1 MKNKILI
8 LIGTITLA
16 TILFVASTIAQR
28 KLIKYEPKIK
38 CLFLVDDISANELA
52 KEEKF
57 VLKDIDISLVA
68 NTKIVQDFSK
78 IENLYARDNMCKG
91 QLVIEKQFDTKEN
104 LKIYEI
110 EEGKEKVSL
119 KIKSSENG
127 VSYSIRENSKVN
139 IYVTLRNDMAENF
152 LNEKERL
159 VIGQKDDGYTIIK
172 LIDNVSIL
180 ETYDIDG
187 NRIKESD
194 TKVIDTIMIA
204 VTESEAKEINLLK
217 DIGVFNVTG
226 IGEF

>member
-38 CLFLVDDISANELA
+38 CLFLIDDISADELA

-78 IENLYARDNMCKG
+78 IENLYARDNICKG

-127 VSYSIRENSKVN
+127 VSYSIRENSKIN

-152 LNEKERL
+152 LKEKERL

>member
-38 CLFLVDDISANELA
+38 CLFLADDISANELA
-52 KEEKF
+52 KEGKF

-68 NTKIVQDFSK
+68 NIKIVQDFSK

-139 IYVTLRNDMAENF
+139 IYVTLRNDIAENF

-159 VIGQKDDGYTIIK
+159 VIGKKDDGYTIIK
-172 LIDNVSIL
+172 LIDNVLIL

>member
-38 CLFLVDDISANELA
+38 CLFLADDISANELA

-217 DIGVFNVTG
+217 DIGIFNVTG

>member
-78 IENLYARDNMCKG
+78 IENLYARDNICKG

-127 VSYSIRENSKVN
+127 VSYSIRENSKIN
-139 IYVTLRNDMAENF
+139 IYEKLRKNKAEN
-152 LNEKERL
+152 LLKKKKRL

>member
-38 CLFLVDDISANELA
+38 CLFLIDDISANELA

-78 IENLYARDNMCKG
+78 IENLYARDNICKG

-127 VSYSIRENSKVN
+127 VSYSIRENSKIN

-152 LNEKERL
+152 LKEKERL

-204 VTESEAKEINLLK
+204 VTENEAKEINLLK

>member
-38 CLFLVDDISANELA
+38 CLFLIDDISADELA

-159 VIGQKDDGYTIIK
+159 VIGQKDDGHTIIK

>member
-78 IENLYARDNMCKG
+78 IEKPLTTL
-91 QLVIEKQFDTKEN
+91 LVKDKAFDKECVVAFET
-104 LKIYEI
+104 I
-110 EEGKEKVSL
+110 
-119 KIKSSENG
+119 KIK
-127 VSYSIRENSKVN
+127 
-139 IYVTLRNDMAENF
+139 
-152 LNEKERL
+152 L
-159 VIGQKDDGYTIIK
+159 VLAPIIVAP
-172 LIDNVSIL
+172 D
-180 ETYDIDG
+180 
-187 NRIKESD
+187 
-194 TKVIDTIMIA
+194 
-204 VTESEAKEINLLK
+204 
-217 DIGVFNVTG
+217 
-226 IGEF
+226 

>member
-1 MKNKILI
+1 
-8 LIGTITLA
+8 
-16 TILFVASTIAQR
+16 
-28 KLIKYEPKIK
+28 
-38 CLFLVDDISANELA
+38 
-52 KEEKF
+52 
-57 VLKDIDISLVA
+57 
-68 NTKIVQDFSK
+68 
-78 IENLYARDNMCKG
+78 
-91 QLVIEKQFDTKEN
+91 
-104 LKIYEI
+104 
-110 EEGKEKVSL
+110 
-119 KIKSSENG
+119 
-127 VSYSIRENSKVN
+127 
-139 IYVTLRNDMAENF
+139 MAENF

>member
-38 CLFLVDDISANELA
+38 CLFLADDISANELA

-68 NTKIVQDFSK
+68 NIKIVQDFSK

-139 IYVTLRNDMAENF
+139 IYVTLRNDIAENF

>member
-28 KLIKYEPKIK
+28 KLIRYEPKIK
-38 CLFLVDDISANELA
+38 CLFLADDISANELA
-52 KEEKF
+52 KEGKF

-68 NTKIVQDFSK
+68 NIKIVQDFSK

>member
-38 CLFLVDDISANELA
+38 CLFLADDISANELA

-78 IENLYARDNMCKG
+78 IENLYARDNICKG

-127 VSYSIRENSKVN
+127 VSYSIRENSKIN

-152 LNEKERL
+152 LKEKERL

>member
-28 KLIKYEPKIK
+28 KLIRYEPKIK
-38 CLFLVDDISANELA
+38 CLFLADDISANELA
-52 KEEKF
+52 KEGKF

-68 NTKIVQDFSK
+68 NIKIVQDFSK

-110 EEGKEKVSL
+110 EEGKERVSL

-217 DIGVFNVTG
+217 DI
-226 IGEF
+226 ECSMWRE

>member
-38 CLFLVDDISANELA
+38 CLFLIDDISANELA

-78 IENLYARDNMCKG
+78 IENLYERDTICKG

-127 VSYSIRENSKVN
+127 VSYSIRENSKIN
-139 IYVTLRNDMAENF
+139 IYVTLRNDIAENF
-152 LNEKERL
+152 LKEKERL

-204 VTESEAKEINLLK
+204 VTENEAKEINLLK

>member
-78 IENLYARDNMCKG
+78 IENLYARDNICKG

-119 KIKSSENG
+119 KINSSENG
-127 VSYSIRENSKVN
+127 VSYSIRENSKIN

-152 LNEKERL
+152 LKEKERL

>member
-38 CLFLVDDISANELA
+38 CLFLADDISANELA
-52 KEEKF
+52 KEGKF

-68 NTKIVQDFSK
+68 NIKIVQDFSK

-127 VSYSIRENSKVN
+127 VSYSIRENSRVN
-139 IYVTLRNDMAENF
+139 IYVTLRNDIAENF

>member
-8 LIGTITLA
+8 LIGTVTLA
-16 TILFVASTIAQR
+16 TILFIASTIAQR

-38 CLFLVDDISANELA
+38 CLFLADDISANELA
-52 KEEKF
+52 KEGKF

-68 NTKIVQDFSK
+68 NIKIVQDFSK

-139 IYVTLRNDMAENF
+139 IYVTLRNDIAENF

>member
-38 CLFLVDDISANELA
+38 CLFLADDISANEFA

>member
-38 CLFLVDDISANELA
+38 CLFLADDISANELA
-52 KEEKF
+52 KEGKF

-68 NTKIVQDFSK
+68 NIKIVQDFSK

-139 IYVTLRNDMAENF
+139 IYVTLRNDRAENF

-159 VIGQKDDGYTIIK
+159 VIGKKDDGYTIIK
-172 LIDNVSIL
+172 LIDNVLIL

>member
-1 MKNKILI
+1 M
-8 LIGTITLA
+8 
-16 TILFVASTIAQR
+16 
-28 KLIKYEPKIK
+28 
-38 CLFLVDDISANELA
+38 
-52 KEEKF
+52 
-57 VLKDIDISLVA
+57 
-68 NTKIVQDFSK
+68 
-78 IENLYARDNMCKG
+78 
-91 QLVIEKQFDTKEN
+91 
-104 LKIYEI
+104 
-110 EEGKEKVSL
+110 
-119 KIKSSENG
+119 
-127 VSYSIRENSKVN
+127 
-139 IYVTLRNDMAENF
+139 TLRNDIAENF

>member
-78 IENLYARDNMCKG
+78 IENLYARDNICKG

-127 VSYSIRENSKVN
+127 VSYSIRENSKIN

-152 LNEKERL
+152 LKEKERL

-180 ETYDIDG
+180 ETYDVDG

>member
-1 MKNKILI
+1 
-8 LIGTITLA
+8 
-16 TILFVASTIAQR
+16 
-28 KLIKYEPKIK
+28 
-38 CLFLVDDISANELA
+38 
-52 KEEKF
+52 
-57 VLKDIDISLVA
+57 
-68 NTKIVQDFSK
+68 
-78 IENLYARDNMCKG
+78 
-91 QLVIEKQFDTKEN
+91 
-104 LKIYEI
+104 
-110 EEGKEKVSL
+110 
-119 KIKSSENG
+119 
-127 VSYSIRENSKVN
+127 
-139 IYVTLRNDMAENF
+139 MAENF
-152 LNEKERL
+152 LKEKERL

>member
-38 CLFLVDDISANELA
+38 CLFLIDDISANELA

-78 IENLYARDNMCKG
+78 IENLYARDNICKG

-127 VSYSIRENSKVN
+127 VSYSIRENSKIN

-152 LNEKERL
+152 LKEKERL

>member
-8 LIGTITLA
+8 LIGTVTLA

-38 CLFLVDDISANELA
+38 CLFLADDISANELA
-52 KEEKF
+52 KEGKF

-68 NTKIVQDFSK
+68 NIKIVQDFSK

-139 IYVTLRNDMAENF
+139 IYVTLRNDIAENF

>member
-38 CLFLVDDISANELA
+38 CLFLADDISANELA
-52 KEEKF
+52 KEGKF

-68 NTKIVQDFSK
+68 NIKIVQDFSK

>member
-68 NTKIVQDFSK
+68 NIKIVQDFSK

>member
-38 CLFLVDDISANELA
+38 CLFLADDISANELA

-68 NTKIVQDFSK
+68 NTRIVQDFSK

-152 LNEKERL
+152 LKEKERL

>member
-1 MKNKILI
+1 M
-8 LIGTITLA
+8 
-16 TILFVASTIAQR
+16 
-28 KLIKYEPKIK
+28 
-38 CLFLVDDISANELA
+38 
-52 KEEKF
+52 
-57 VLKDIDISLVA
+57 
-68 NTKIVQDFSK
+68 
-78 IENLYARDNMCKG
+78 
-91 QLVIEKQFDTKEN
+91 
-104 LKIYEI
+104 
-110 EEGKEKVSL
+110 
-119 KIKSSENG
+119 
-127 VSYSIRENSKVN
+127 
-139 IYVTLRNDMAENF
+139 
-152 LNEKERL
+152 

>member
-78 IENLYARDNMCKG
+78 IENLYARDNICKG

-119 KIKSSENG
+119 KIKSSESG
-127 VSYSIRENSKVN
+127 VSYSIRENSKIN

-152 LNEKERL
+152 LKEKERL

>member
-68 NTKIVQDFSK
+68 NTRIVQDFSK

-152 LNEKERL
+152 LKEKERL

>member
-28 KLIKYEPKIK
+28 KLIRYEPKIK
-38 CLFLVDDISANELA
+38 CLFLADDISANELA
-52 KEEKF
+52 KEGKF

-68 NTKIVQDFSK
+68 NIKIVQDFSK

-172 LIDNVSIL
+172 LIDNVLIL

>member
-78 IENLYARDNMCKG
+78 IENLYARDNICKG

-127 VSYSIRENSKVN
+127 VSYSIRENSKIN

-152 LNEKERL
+152 LKEKERL

-204 VTESEAKEINLLK
+204 VTENEAKEINLLK

>member
-28 KLIKYEPKIK
+28 KLIKYEPKTK
-38 CLFLVDDISANELA
+38 CLFLADDISANELA

-68 NTKIVQDFSK
+68 NIKIVQDFSK

-139 IYVTLRNDMAENF
+139 IYVTLRNDIAENF

>member
-78 IENLYARDNMCKG
+78 IENLYARDNICKG

-127 VSYSIRENSKVN
+127 VSYSIRENSKIN

-152 LNEKERL
+152 LKEKERL

-172 LIDNVSIL
+172 IIDNVSIL

>member
-16 TILFVASTIAQR
+16 TTLFVASTIAQR

-68 NTKIVQDFSK
+68 NTRIVQDFSK

>member
-38 CLFLVDDISANELA
+38 CLFLADDISANELA
-52 KEEKF
+52 KEGKF

-68 NTKIVQDFSK
+68 NIKIVQDFSK

-139 IYVTLRNDMAENF
+139 IYVTLRNDIAENF

>member
-38 CLFLVDDISANELA
+38 CLFLIDDISANELA

-57 VLKDIDISLVA
+57 ILKDIDISLVA

-78 IENLYARDNMCKG
+78 IENLYARDNICKG

-127 VSYSIRENSKVN
+127 VSYSIRENSKIN

-152 LNEKERL
+152 LKEKERL

>member
-78 IENLYARDNMCKG
+78 IENLYARDNICKG

-110 EEGKEKVSL
+110 EEGK
-119 KIKSSENG
+119 
-127 VSYSIRENSKVN
+127 
-139 IYVTLRNDMAENF
+139 
-152 LNEKERL
+152 
-159 VIGQKDDGYTIIK
+159 
-172 LIDNVSIL
+172 
-180 ETYDIDG
+180 
-187 NRIKESD
+187 
-194 TKVIDTIMIA
+194 
-204 VTESEAKEINLLK
+204 
-217 DIGVFNVTG
+217 
-226 IGEF
+226 

>member
-38 CLFLVDDISANELA
+38 CLFLADDISANELA
-52 KEEKF
+52 KEGKF

-68 NTKIVQDFSK
+68 NIKIVQDFSK

-139 IYVTLRNDMAENF
+139 IYVTLRNDIAENF

-159 VIGQKDDGYTIIK
+159 VVGQKDDGYTIIK

>member
-38 CLFLVDDISANELA
+38 CLFLIDDISANELA

-78 IENLYARDNMCKG
+78 IENLYARDNICKG

-127 VSYSIRENSKVN
+127 VSYSIRENSKIN

-152 LNEKERL
+152 LKEKERL

-180 ETYDIDG
+180 EAYDIDG